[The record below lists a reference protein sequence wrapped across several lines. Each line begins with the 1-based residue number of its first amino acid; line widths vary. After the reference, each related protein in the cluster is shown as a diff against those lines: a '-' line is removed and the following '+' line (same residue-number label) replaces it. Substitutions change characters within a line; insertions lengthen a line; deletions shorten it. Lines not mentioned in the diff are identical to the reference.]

1 MSGSLRRMTVR
12 IPLTSKLQNVRAIVR
27 IPVTSKLQNVRVIK
41 DDDSQKSQM
50 CM

>member
-1 MSGSLRRMTVR
+1 MMTVK
-12 IPLTSKLQNVRAIVR
+12 IPLTGKLPDVG
-27 IPVTSKLQNVRVIK
+27 VIK